1 MLLRL
6 DASKT
11 VVCREGGSQVINRRS
26 NKTSGGLANY
36 EELFLQYISL
46 QNSEKMFAI
55 QTDPKCSPFAVFT
68 LPQLLPLLKFDAAG
82 VGRLLSSSSSSS
94 PGWVTGC
101 PAGFQTDTP
110 PAGRWP
116 DGPREGKVGDV
127 IASQRVCEMCRE
139 GKWGLGRRRLFSLLP
154 NNSLLSG

>member
-1 MLLRL
+1 MASRITRSFSYSIS
-6 DASKT
+6 ASKT
-11 VVCREGGSQVINRRS
+11 V
-26 NKTSGGLANY
+26 K
-36 EELFLQYISL
+36 
-46 QNSEKMFAI
+46 
-55 QTDPKCSPFAVFT
+55 KCSQSRQIRNAPRLLSSRFPNFPPRLALIYLFFT
-68 LPQLLPLLKFDAAG
+68 VWQGEVGRRRRESPSSALLKFDAAG